1 MRLSLGLGVGLGYAV
16 PLEGDP
22 VAGVG
27 VGVDGVDVADGLLGQ
42 PVDGDGAADP
52 GVTYMVGDD
61 PATPAAIGGPDE
73 GATLFFWT

>member
-1 MRLSLGLGVGLGYAV
+1 MGLSLGLSVRLGYAM
-16 PLEGDP
+16 PLEGDA

-27 VGVDGVDVADGLLGQ
+27 VCVDGFDGADSLLGQ

-61 PATPAAIGGPDE
+61 SATSAAIGSPD
-73 GATLFFWT
+73 